1 MLVPPVHSTEIP
13 SLYEWAQTNREKL
26 IQQVALPAIRDVCL
40 GVTFC
45 AVTSFF
51 VTTTPGLIT
60 LAVLPVAVTVANIY
74 FRTVL
79 LYFQDFKLDM
89 SDIWGYVAY
98 GPLLSFSLL
107 DLTTRQV
114 LIHEGGHYL
123 ALKLFYEKVQPT
135 IEVYPLIGGITRWSS
150 PSHLSDWGK
159 RLGRENVEAAVAA
172 AGVVA
177 TQLMN
182 VPTLVVG
189 HYLGGQIGSYL
200 EASAYISALGDATY
214 ALSALFLKASSSSDF
229 VQLNK
234 YGIHPFISA
243 ATTLLIP
250 LAVKSALLYLDKL
263 RKDSISE
270 SV

>member
-1 MLVPPVHSTEIP
+1 MLVPPIHSKEIP
-13 SLYEWAQTNREKL
+13 SLNEWFQENREKW
-26 IQQVALPAIRDVCL
+26 IQEVALPAIRDACL
-40 GVTFC
+40 GITFC

-51 VTTTPGLIT
+51 VTTIPGLIT
-60 LAVLPVAVTVANIY
+60 FAILPVAVTVVNVY
-74 FRTVL
+74 FRTMH
-79 LYFQDFKLDM
+79 LYFQDLELEM
-89 SDIWGYVAY
+89 PNIGSYVSYA
-98 GPLLSFSLL
+98 PLLTFSLL

-135 IEVYPLIGGITRWSS
+135 IEVFPLIGGITRWSG
-150 PSHLSDWGK
+150 PITLSDWGK
-159 RLGRENVEAAVAA
+159 HLGRENVEAAVAA

-182 VPTLVVG
+182 VPTLIVG
-189 HYLGGQIGSYL
+189 HYFGGQIGSYL
-200 EASAYISALGDATY
+200 ETSAYISALGDATY

-229 VQLNK
+229 VRLNK

-250 LAVKSALLYLDKL
+250 LAVKGVLLYLDKL
-263 RKDSISE
+263 RKDSTSA